1 MAKIEYNSSSVSKSP
16 AGKIREINERYAL
29 TVGDIAGV
37 LDVATKTI
45 TRWTKSKNS
54 GSTLSAQKKD
64 RLAVLESILKLG
76 KKVLGSNEELN
87 RWLHSP
93 VFSLDGKKPVD
104 MIKTESGRR
113 RVEEVLHQIEYGI
126 Y

>member
-1 MAKIEYNSSSVSKSP
+1 MTKTQYDSASFSKSP

-45 TRWTKSKNS
+45 TRWTKSKKS
-54 GSTLSAQKKD
+54 ESTLSAQKKD

-76 KKVLGSNEELN
+76 KKVLGSDKELN

-93 VFSLDGKKPVD
+93 IFSLDGKKPIE

>member
-1 MAKIEYNSSSVSKSP
+1 MAKIEYNSSSISKSP
-16 AGKIREINERYAL
+16 AGKIKEINERYAL

-45 TRWTKSKNS
+45 TRWTKSKKS
-54 GSTLSAQKKD
+54 GSKLSAQKKD

-93 VFSLDGKKPVD
+93 VFSLDGNKPVD

>member
-1 MAKIEYNSSSVSKSP
+1 MEKIKYDNASLSNLPE
-16 AGKIREINERYAL
+16 GEIRELTVRYAL

-37 LDVATKTI
+37 LDVTTKTI
-45 TRWTKSKNS
+45 TRWRKSKKS
-54 GSTLSAQKKD
+54 GATMSEQKKD

-76 KKVLGSNEELN
+76 KKVLGSDKELN
-87 RWLHSP
+87 SWLHSP

-113 RVEEVLHQIEYGI
+113 RVEEVLRQIEYGI

>member
-1 MAKIEYNSSSVSKSP
+1 MAKIEYNSSSISKSP
-16 AGKIREINERYAL
+16 VGKIREINERYAL

-87 RWLHSP
+87 RWLHSS

>member
-1 MAKIEYNSSSVSKSP
+1 MAKIEYNSSSISKSP
-16 AGKIREINERYAL
+16 VGKIREINERYAL

-45 TRWTKSKNS
+45 TRWTKSKNG